1 MKRPASNEA
10 NDRKLTP
17 NELDQSDEA
26 LKAADITRAS
36 EEAARAEAVDA
47 ECAGETP
54 QSPDPCAPDG
64 RSADRY
70 AG

>member
-1 MKRPASNEA
+1 MNRPASSENV
-10 NDRKLTP
+10 DRKLTP

-26 LKAADITRAS
+26 LKAADMTYAG
-36 EEAARAEAVDA
+36 EAAAGARAGAP

-54 QSPDPCAPDG
+54 QSVEPCAPDG
-64 RSADRY
+64 RSAERY